1 MAEIQAA
8 TLLFI
13 YAETALH
20 PGTGSSLGLVDMP
33 VQRERTTNYPT
44 IQSSSVKGVLRAR
57 SEKGATADL
66 LYGSQNQNQEYA
78 GAISFSDAKILLF
91 PVRSMAGVFTWI
103 TCPAVLARLKR
114 DLTLTGQAV
123 KWDLGFQFLPNQ
135 TTAYISQE
143 TSDVVTQSG
152 SQSVVALEE
161 FLFSPQA
168 DEKVKEIATW
178 LADHALPTEFEWWR
192 AKVRQGLVI
201 LKDDDFRDFVTTA
214 TEVVARTR
222 LEAATKTVA
231 EGALWYQEFLP
242 SETLFYSVVLAQPA
256 RNGQGQTPTQVLELF
271 HNFKIDRIQIG
282 GDETV
287 GKGFCKLHYLNP
299 KTGD

>member
-20 PGTGSSLGLVDMP
+20 PGTGSSLSLVDMP
-33 VQRERTTNYPT
+33 VQRERTTQYPT
-44 IQSSSVKGVLRAR
+44 IQSSSVKGVLRSR

-66 LYGSQNQNQEYA
+66 LYGSQNQSQEYA

-114 DLTLTGQAV
+114 DLNLTGQTV
-123 KWDLGFQFLPNQ
+123 KWDLEFSFPPNQ
-135 TTAYISQE
+135 TTAYVVQN
-143 TSDVVTQSG
+143 SDVVTQSG

-161 FLFSPQA
+161 FLFSPQS
-168 DEKVKEIATW
+168 DEKVEKITNW
-178 LADHALPTEFEWWR
+178 LADHAFPTEFEWWR
-192 AKVRQGLVI
+192 AKVRQSLVI

-256 RNGQGQTPTQVLELF
+256 RNGQGQTPTQILDLF
-271 HNFKIDRIQIG
+271 RNFKIDRIQIG
-282 GDETV
+282 GDETI

-299 KTGD
+299 KAGD